1 MTTTAQEA
9 LKAFEQVDILTADPA
24 SWTATQ
30 AGNVVKQWFTLKKAA
45 QKEINANIAE
55 AEAAQALAN
64 EAFRTK
70 AINYL
75 TARGF
80 ACDNSLA
87 DWQKLY
93 NHPKYFGANWNTQA
107 VYQKSVADAKEAEQ
121 AGEGLN
127 WFLQT
132 AYNIWLETR
141 G

>member
-1 MTTTAQEA
+1 MTTTAQDA
-9 LKAFEQVDILTADPA
+9 LKAFEDGWVTTDWAA
-24 SWTATQ
+24 MTATQ
-30 AGNVVKQWFTLKKAA
+30 KNAHIAEHYKLKIAA
-45 QKEINANIAE
+45 AKEANANRIESE
-55 AEAAQALAN
+55 ASQALAN
-64 EAFRTK
+64 KAFRTK

-87 DWQKLY
+87 DWQRLY
-93 NHPKYFGANWNTQA
+93 NHPKVFGANWNAQA
-107 VYQKSVADAKEAEQ
+107 VYQKSVADAKEAEK